1 MSGSFALALAVN
13 MITAALLV
21 LPAAVALFTVRH
33 GPRGGLLMIA
43 PLVALAGVAA
53 GPTGAAM
60 IAVSMGGV
68 GLALWHY
75 GRRPIRLETLF
86 AGLASIFLLGTV
98 GIFFLAQLLAGVS
111 PLETAYAVLDQI
123 RLSFDVYTRMLT
135 ESVGSAQLDRVQQL
149 EAAKAMWVW
158 GMFRLAPS
166 LAVIAAAV
174 LGLGNFL
181 LVRNAL
187 PVLFGLELNRWR
199 APDAAIWA
207 VLGPGLGLLPYLIL
221 TLLKKD
227 TGAVLSIFY
236 VSLNL
241 LIIGL
246 APYLI
251 QGLAVMSFFLKR
263 WRLPRFLR
271 GLTYFIV
278 LSQGLVP
285 MVAALG
291 LMEFWTDFRGRA
303 LVPRP
308 RSNDEENQ

>member
-1 MSGSFALALAVN
+1 MSGSIALALAAN
-13 MITAALLV
+13 LITAALLV
-21 LPAAVALFTVRH
+21 LPAAVAIFTVRH

-43 PLVALAGVAA
+43 PLVALAGFTA
-53 GPTGAAM
+53 GPTGAAV
-60 IAVSMGGV
+60 IAASMGGV

-98 GIFFLAQLLAGVS
+98 GIFFLAQFAAGVS
-111 PLETAYAVLDQI
+111 PLETAYVVLDQI
-123 RLSFDVYTRMLT
+123 HLSFDAYTQMLT

-166 LAVIAAAV
+166 LAVIAASV
-174 LGLGNFL
+174 LVLVNFL

-199 APDAAIWA
+199 APDTAIWA

-221 TLLKKD
+221 NLLKKD
-227 TGAVLSIFY
+227 TGDVMTIFY

-246 APYLI
+246 VPYLI

-271 GLTYFIV
+271 GLTYFII

-303 LVPRP
+303 LVPRRRP
-308 RSNDEENQ
+308 NDEENQ

>member
-1 MSGSFALALAVN
+1 MSGSFALALAAN
-13 MITAALLV
+13 LITAALLV
-21 LPAAVALFTVRH
+21 LPAAVAIFTVRH

-43 PLVALAGVAA
+43 PLVALAGFTA
-53 GPTGAAM
+53 GPTGAAV
-60 IAVSMGGV
+60 IAASMGGV

-86 AGLASIFLLGTV
+86 AGLASLFLLGTV
-98 GIFFLAQLLAGVS
+98 GIFFLAQFVAGIS
-111 PLETAYAVLDQI
+111 PLETAYMVLDQI

-166 LAVIAAAV
+166 LAVFAASALV
-174 LGLGNFL
+174 LVNFL

-199 APDAAIWA
+199 APDAAILA

-221 TLLKKD
+221 NLLKKD
-227 TGAVLSIFY
+227 TGGVMTIFY

-246 APYLI
+246 VPYLI

-271 GLTYFIV
+271 GLTYFII

-303 LVPRP
+303 LLPRRRP
-308 RSNDEENQ
+308 NDEENQ

>member
-1 MSGSFALALAVN
+1 MSGSFALALAAN
-13 MITAALLV
+13 LITAALLV
-21 LPAAVALFTVRH
+21 LPAAVAIFTVRH

-43 PLVALAGVAA
+43 PLVALAGFTA
-53 GPTGAAM
+53 GPTGAAV
-60 IAVSMGGV
+60 IAASMGGV

-98 GIFFLAQLLAGVS
+98 GIFFLAQFAAGVS
-111 PLETAYAVLDQI
+111 PLETAYVVLDQI
-123 RLSFDVYTRMLT
+123 HLSFDAYTQMLT

-166 LAVIAAAV
+166 LAVIAASV
-174 LGLGNFL
+174 LVLVNFL

-199 APDAAIWA
+199 APDTAIWA

-221 TLLKKD
+221 NLLKKD
-227 TGAVLSIFY
+227 TGDVMTIFY

-246 APYLI
+246 VPYLI

-271 GLTYFIV
+271 GLTYFII

-303 LVPRP
+303 LVPRRRP
-308 RSNDEENQ
+308 NDEENQ